1 MSEKVNANNINL
13 KRLEKTCHSS
23 KISNFLPKLLVSP
36 SFVAMVVF
44 IYGFI
49 FWTIWISF
57 TDSKLMPN
65 YKFIGFANYISLFKE
80 PRWWVAFKNMFIF
93 TFLFVALCIFFGL
106 ILAILLDQKIKG
118 EGVLLTI
125 YLCPMAISLIVTG
138 VAWKWILNPEL
149 GLERLVQQ
157 LGFSEFQFRWLV
169 DSNLAIYT
177 VVIAGVWQSTGYAM
191 ALFLAG
197 LRGIDNSLIEAA
209 KVDGANS
216 CQIYTRVIIPCLR
229 PVFLSCVVILSHIA
243 IKTFD
248 LVMALTKG
256 GPGYATDVPA
266 TFMYSFAFN
275 RGRLAIGAAS
285 AVIMFIIVI
294 SFIIPYLYVERDGGQ

>member
-1 MSEKVNANNINL
+1 MFLKSENLIVDKKLKKSNNS
-13 KRLEKTCHSS
+13 K
-23 KISNFLPKLLVSP
+23 KISNWLPKLLVSP

-57 TDSKLMPN
+57 TDSKMMPS
-65 YKFIGFANYISLFKE
+65 YKFVGFSNYISLFNE
-80 PRWWVAFKNMFIF
+80 PRWWVALKNLFIF
-93 TFLFVALCIFFGL
+93 TSLFVLLCVILGL
-106 ILAILLDQKIKG
+106 ILAILIDQKIKG
-118 EGVLLTI
+118 EGIFLTI

-138 VAWKWILNPEL
+138 VAWKWLLNPEL
-149 GLERLVQQ
+149 GIERLVQQ
-157 LGFSEFQFRWLV
+157 LGFSDFEFRWLV
-169 DSNLAIYT
+169 DPNLAIFT
-177 VVIAGVWQSTGYAM
+177 VVIAAVWQSTGYAM

-197 LRGIDNSLIEAA
+197 LRGVDNSMIEAA
-209 KVDGANS
+209 KVDGANIF
-216 CQIYTRVIIPCLR
+216 QIYTKIIIPSLR

-275 RGRLAIGAAS
+275 RGRLAMGAAS
-285 AVIMFIIVI
+285 AVIMFVIVI
-294 SFIIPYLYVERDGGQ
+294 SFIIPYLYIEREGR

>member
-1 MSEKVNANNINL
+1 MSEKVNASNVNL
-13 KRLEKTCHSS
+13 KRLEKTYHSS
-23 KISNFLPKLLVSP
+23 KISSFLPKLLVSP

-93 TFLFVALCIFFGL
+93 TFLFVFLCIISGL

-149 GLERLVQQ
+149 GIERLVQQ
-157 LGFSEFQFRWLV
+157 LGFAKFQFRWLV

-177 VVIAGVWQSTGYAM
+177 VVIAAVWQSTGYAM

-209 KVDGANS
+209 KVDGANIF
-216 CQIYTRVIIPCLR
+216 QIYTRVIIPCLR

-294 SFIIPYLYVERDGGQ
+294 SFIIPYLYVERDGGK

>member
-1 MSEKVNANNINL
+1 MSVKAEAKEVKAKIF
-13 KRLEKTCHSS
+13 KKGHTS
-23 KISNFLPKLLVSP
+23 KGISNWLPKLLVSP

-65 YKFIGFANYISLFKE
+65 YKFVGLSNYITLFKE
-80 PRWWVAFKNMFIF
+80 PRWWVAFKNLFIF
-93 TFLFVALCIFFGL
+93 TSLFVLLCIIFGL

-118 EGVLLTI
+118 EGVFLTI

-149 GLERLVQQ
+149 GIERLVQQ
-157 LGFSEFQFRWLV
+157 LGFAEFQFRWLV
-169 DSNLAIYT
+169 DSNFAIYT
-177 VVIAGVWQSTGYAM
+177 VVMAAVWQSTGYAM

-209 KVDGANS
+209 KVDGANMF
-216 CQIYTRVIIPCLR
+216 QIYTRVIIPCLR

-285 AVIMFIIVI
+285 AVIMFVIVI
-294 SFIIPYLYVERDGGQ
+294 SFIVPYLYIEREGR